1 MSEAIWFLKRCPLFE
16 HLGAD
21 ESRRLEAHSRMHTF
35 PRRSVVYFPDDAG
48 ESVLLLTRGRV
59 KILALTPDGREMIF
73 AFIEPGELFG
83 ELAVLDP
90 SPRSERAEAVEESC
104 VLAVPREELLWLMG
118 RRPDVA
124 LSVTKLIGLRLRRVE
139 NRLKN
144 LVFRSIRERTVGV
157 LLELLASHG
166 CADGGRWEIGLRL
179 SHQELANLI
188 GATRETVTLT
198 LGQLQRERLIEI
210 SRRRITVL
218 NRGRLAAEA
227 NEGERPKPAPR
238 PGTAD
243 PINLRV
249 NT

>member
-16 HLGAD
+16 HLTPD
-21 ESRRLEAHSRMHTF
+21 ECVRLEARSRARSF
-35 PRRSVVYFPDDAG
+35 PRRSVIYFPDEPG

-59 KILALTPDGREMIF
+59 KIMALTPDGRETIF

-90 SPRSERAEAVEESC
+90 APRSEHAEAVEDSHA
-104 VLAVPREELLWLMG
+104 LAIPREELLWLMA

-124 LSVTKLIGLRLRRVE
+124 MSVTKLLGLRLRRIE

-144 LVFRSIRERTVGV
+144 LLFRSNRERTVAV
-157 LLELLASHG
+157 LLELLGSHG
-166 CADGGRWEIGLRL
+166 QMVGGRWEIGLRL

-198 LGQLQRERLIEI
+198 LGQLQKEGLIAVT
-210 SRRRITVL
+210 RRRVTVL
-218 NRGRLAAEA
+218 DRARLAAEVA
-227 NEGERPKPAPR
+227 GESPPARPAPR
-238 PGTAD
+238 RDSPSQ
-243 PINLRV
+243 RV
-249 NT
+249 NP